1 MGQPSHSSAHPCTP
15 GPVPVAAFLDAQ
27 PRRGVDVE
35 IRPVCSEILSTPPST
50 ISSRSSS
57 VKFRDGSDGRSTL
70 KAMLLSVARANCERE
85 WSSSSIR
92 AADGRLVFL
101 LADHVAYRDQ
111 QAKFG
116 VDDLDFAHG
125 RKRSG
130 RPVARKPPRNSPDVA
145 GWSRRGVASD

>member
-1 MGQPSHSSAHPCTP
+1 MERFVPSA
-15 GPVPVAAFLDAQ
+15 LQ
-27 PRRGVDVE
+27 
-35 IRPVCSEILSTPPST
+35 ILSTPPST

-57 VKFRDGSDGRSTL
+57 VKFRGGSDGRSTL

-85 WSSSSIR
+85 SGSSSIH

-130 RPVARKPPRNSPDVA
+130 RPMARKPLRNSPGVA

>member
-1 MGQPSHSSAHPCTP
+1 
-15 GPVPVAAFLDAQ
+15 
-27 PRRGVDVE
+27 
-35 IRPVCSEILSTPPST
+35 
-50 ISSRSSS
+50 
-57 VKFRDGSDGRSTL
+57 
-70 KAMLLSVARANCERE
+70 
-85 WSSSSIR
+85 
-92 AADGRLVFL
+92 L